1 MFLRIN
7 MAQAEENNYIHE
19 KYEAVS
25 ASDQRNKQ
33 ILEAHEDHIGDQQN
47 EILGLKAI
55 VLHDSEKLKDMDKME
70 KRLRQLGQHGFLES
84 LKSQEQRHY
93 DSQGSI
99 VDIPSGETANFQ
111 MQEMNNNGNQ

>member
-7 MAQAEENNYIHE
+7 MAQAKENDKIHE

-25 ASDQRNKQ
+25 ASDERKSQ

-55 VLHDSEKLKDMDKME
+55 VLQDSEKLKDMDKME

-99 VDIPSGETANFQ
+99 VTSPAERPQTFKCRK
-111 MQEMNNNGNQ
+111 